1 MRISKYGKK
10 DMISFGYLFA
20 KIKYAI
26 TFLLIICLTSAEDY
40 YDLLGVSKSANQREI
55 RKAFKTV
62 AVIFHPDKNK
72 DDPKAHEKFIK
83 LTTAYEVLKDPESR
97 KRYDLYGEEGFDN
110 INTKTNYHS
119 WNYYKYNFGLYDDNP
134 QVVTLNRNDYFE
146 NVFNSEKMWLV
157 NFYSSMCNFCHHLA
171 PIWRKLAVE
180 YEGVINVGAVNCEDD
195 FQLCQQIGITG
206 YPSLLY
212 IAKNSTSG
220 SQYTGERTYDEIE
233 QFVLDRLGV
242 NIRVMSP
249 SKWKLNIKDNVLKKP
264 MLVFTISNK
273 RSCLSNEDLIKVG
286 AIFDKTLNVRILP
299 CEENVCDDISDSTC
313 AIFLPMISDE
323 QTWVPIY
330 LKNINNIKDLIEK
343 VLELLPEP
351 KSLTDNEFE
360 EIRRE
365 LRTEPGI
372 GWLICFYIGHSTE
385 LDLILKKLPNFIN
398 NINLGKIN
406 CGRYGYLCNTLNVN
420 RYPMWGVLK
429 PGGAFELSH
438 GKNAIQDITKFT
450 ISSVKANNL
459 WALSADKVLSILQ
472 KNSGNEVWF
481 LDWYAPWCPPCM
493 QFLPEL
499 RKASMQFNKSIVH
512 FGTIDCTVHSL
523 ICRKYNIRSYP
534 TAMLINGTKTYQFTA
549 QKTAANIIQFINDI
563 QSPSVIKLSADN
575 FNQYLEKDK
584 DKTIWI
590 IDYFVSWCAP
600 CQHLAPEW
608 TAVAKV
614 LNILPFV
621 KVANVDCQIENN
633 LCRLQE
639 VGSYPNI
646 RLYPRDR
653 KNLNKAIKYDG
664 PHKMWHIL
672 KWVTKY
678 FPTKVYDLDP
688 NSLRKKVFSGKNIWL
703 VDFYAPWCDHCQTL
717 DPHIS
722 IAAQLFT
729 NKVNFGRFN
738 CELYHTQCSQAGVK
752 AYPILI
758 IYDKKNN
765 TKDIDKGLT
774 IMAMSSEMIKE
785 KVSNY
790 LNSKKN
796 KNKRDE
802 L

>member
-1 MRISKYGKK
+1 M
-10 DMISFGYLFA
+10 
-20 KIKYAI
+20 IKYAI
-26 TFLLIICLTSAEDY
+26 IFLTIIYLTSAEDY
-40 YDLLGVSKSANQREI
+40 YDLLGVSKSADQREI
-55 RKAFKTV
+55 RKAFKTI
-62 AVIFHPDKNK
+62 AVTHHPDKNK

-83 LTTAYEVLKDPESR
+83 LTTAYEVLKDPELR
-97 KRYDLYGEEGFDN
+97 KKYDLYGEEGFEN
-110 INTKTNYHS
+110 INKKPNYHS
-119 WNYYKYNFGLYDDNP
+119 WNYYKYNFGIYDDDP

-157 NFYSSMCNFCHHLA
+157 NFYSPMCHFCHHLA
-171 PIWRKLAVE
+171 PIWRKLAE
-180 YEGVINVGAVNCEDD
+180 EFEGVIKVGAVNCEDD

-206 YPSLLY
+206 YPALLY

-220 SQYTGERTYDEIE
+220 RQYTGERTH
-233 QFVLDRLGV
+233 
-242 NIRVMSP
+242 NA
-249 SKWKLNIKDNVLKKP
+249 IKDFILNKLYINIPEISLSNWKRLIKNNELIKKP
-264 MLVFTISNK
+264 MLVFTYKNK
-273 RSCLSNEDLIKVG
+273 EECLSSDDLLKVA
-286 AIFDKTLNVRILP
+286 AIFDKTLNIQLLH
-299 CEENVCDDISDSTC
+299 CKENECDDISDNTC
-313 AIFLPMISDE
+313 AIFLPTISDK

-330 LKNINNIKDLIEK
+330 LKNIENVKDLIEQ
-343 VLELLPEP
+343 VLEQLPEP
-351 KSLTDNEFE
+351 KNLTDNEFE

-365 LRTEPGI
+365 LRKEAGI
-372 GWLICFYIGHSTE
+372 GWLVCFYIGHSTE
-385 LDLILKKLPNFIN
+385 LDLILKKLPNVIN
-398 NINLGKIN
+398 TINLGKIN
-406 CGRYGYLCNTLNVN
+406 CGRYGYLCNTLDVN

-438 GKNAIQDITKFT
+438 GKNTIHDIAKFT
-450 ISSVKANNL
+450 TSSIKANNL

-472 KNSGNEVWF
+472 RNSGKEVWF
-481 LDWYAPWCPPCM
+481 LDWFAPWCPPCM

-499 RKASMQFNKSIVH
+499 RKASMQFNKSVVH
-512 FGTIDCTVHSL
+512 FGTIDCTVHSS

-549 QKTAANIIQFINDI
+549 HKTATNVIQFINDI
-563 QSPSVIKLSADN
+563 RNPSVIQLSANN

-590 IDYFVSWCAP
+590 VDYFVGWCAP

-608 TAVAKV
+608 TAVAKI

-621 KVANVDCQIENN
+621 KVANVDCEVENN

-664 PHKMWHIL
+664 PHKMWHML
-672 KWVTKY
+672 KWISTY

-688 NSLRKKVFSGKNIWL
+688 SSLRKKVFSGKNVWL
-703 VDFYAPWCDHCQTL
+703 VDFYAPWCDHCQKL

-722 IAAQLFT
+722 VTAQLFS
-729 NKVNFGRFN
+729 NKVNFGKFN
-738 CELYHTQCSQAGVK
+738 CEQYHTQCSQAGVK
-752 AYPILI
+752 AYPTLI
-758 IYDKKNN
+758 IYDRKHDI
-765 TKDIDKGLT
+765 KDVDKGFQ
-774 IMAMSSEMIKE
+774 IMATSSEMIKE
-785 KVSNY
+785 KLSNY
-790 LNSKKN
+790 LNTNK